1 MKNEKDF
8 TLHHFQPQIC
18 TEEVSFF
25 PNNQMFLEPLLVGIQ
40 YQVLH
45 FSVALQHILF
55 LSSGC
60 DHPNHQ
66 GSM

>member
-8 TLHHFQPQIC
+8 TLHHCQPQIC
-18 TEEVSFF
+18 TEEASFF

-45 FSVALQHILF
+45 FSVASQHILF
-55 LSSGC
+55 
-60 DHPNHQ
+60 
-66 GSM
+66 